1 MKTKFY
7 WLALAVSTALSAPAA
22 HAGNHS
28 NNRSNSVSTSRPS
41 GRSTPSFHPMSR
53 GNFSGGRIMM
63 SGQRFS
69 SIGTRTM
76 GTTIHRQFT
85 PRTFASGNNFVPQRQ
100 FTSQN
105 FNRYNQSIGQ
115 RQFTNRTFNGGNNLA
130 RSGNNN
136 HVNRFNS
143 LRNGNRTPT
152 NAGVF
157 ARRSADWHRNWDRHH
172 DHWWNGHR
180 CRFVGGSWIIFDIG
194 FFPWFGYPYDYYPY
208 YGYGYG
214 YPYDYGYGYDP
225 GYYGSSYYG
234 QGVDPNCDRGGYYSS
249 NQSADVT
256 VADVQDQ
263 LARRGYYHG
272 NIDGVLGPETRH
284 AILRYQGAHGLI
296 GTGELT
302 PQTLQSLGVRR
313 VASY

>member
-7 WLALAVSTALSAPAA
+7 WLALALSAILSAPAQ
-22 HAGNHS
+22 AGNHS
-28 NNRSNSVSTSRPS
+28 DNRSNSVRTSRTS
-41 GRSTPSFHPMSR
+41 GHGSAPSFHPMSR
-53 GNFSGGRIMM
+53 GNFSGARTIM

-69 SIGTRTM
+69 SIGTSPMRT
-76 GTTIHRQFT
+76 TVHRGFT
-85 PRTFASGNNFVPQRQ
+85 PRTFARGNNFVPQRQ
-100 FTSQN
+100 FTSRS
-105 FNRYNQSIGQ
+105 FNSDNHLTDQ
-115 RQFTNRTFNGGNNLA
+115 RQFTNRTFNGGNNFA

-136 HVNRFNS
+136 RVDRFNS
-143 LRNGNRTPT
+143 LRNGNPSRSG
-152 NAGVF
+152 AGVF
-157 ARRSADWHRNWDRHH
+157 ARRSADWRRDWARNR

-208 YGYGYG
+208 YGYGY
-214 YPYDYGYGYDP
+214 PYDYGYGYDP
-225 GYYGSSYYG
+225 GYFGSSYYG
-234 QGVDPNCDRGGYYSS
+234 QGVDPNHDQGGYYSS

-284 AILRYQGAHGLI
+284 ALLRYQRDRGLVAS
-296 GTGELT
+296 GELT
-302 PQTLQSLGVRR
+302 PQTLQSLGVQR